1 VPPRLIEEHPV
12 SSPSAERRAVDLNSD
27 LGEGFGP
34 FQVGADEALFSLIS
48 SANVA
53 CGFHGG
59 DPVMMELTV
68 ARAREHGVAIGAH
81 PGFPDRAGFGRRA
94 MAATPDEIRTD
105 VLYQLGA
112 LGGFCRAAGVEL
124 RHVKAH
130 GALYNLAVNDIGMA
144 TAIAQAVH
152 SFDPSL
158 LFFAIPGS
166 RLHEAGQTA
175 GLTVIRE
182 AFADRA
188 YLADGSL
195 VPRSRPGAVIHDVD
209 LIAERMVRLV
219 TEGTIET
226 IDGEVLA
233 IEADTIC
240 IHSDTSNAVAIAEA
254 VTERFRQAGIEIR
267 PCGSSRSSDL
277 RNG

>member
-1 VPPRLIEEHPV
+1 M
-12 SSPSAERRAVDLNSD
+12 SSQLSKQFTVDLNSD

-34 FQVGADEALFSLIS
+34 FQVGADEALFPLIS

-68 ARAREHGVAIGAH
+68 DRAHEHGVAVGAH
-81 PGFPDRAGFGRRA
+81 PGFPDRGGFGRRA
-94 MAATPDEIRTD
+94 MAATGDEIRTD
-105 VLYQLGA
+105 VIYQLGA
-112 LGGFCRAAGVEL
+112 LAAFCRAGGVEL

-130 GALYNLAVNDIGMA
+130 GALYNLAVNDIRVA
-144 TAIAQAVH
+144 TAIAQAVAM
-152 SFDPSL
+152 FDPSL

-166 RLHEAGQTA
+166 RLHEAGAEA
-175 GLTVIRE
+175 GLIVIRE

-195 VPRSRPGAVIHDVD
+195 VPRARPGAVIHDVD
-209 LIAERMVRLV
+209 FVADRMVRLV

-226 IDGEVLA
+226 IDGELLA
-233 IEADTIC
+233 LDADTIC
-240 IHSDTSNAVAIAEA
+240 VHSDTSNAVDIATA
-254 VTERFRQAGIEIR
+254 VASRFRQAGIRIR
-267 PCGSSRSSDL
+267 QCGNDQ
-277 RNG
+277 

>member
-1 VPPRLIEEHPV
+1 MSSTSPRQSTI
-12 SSPSAERRAVDLNSD
+12 DLNSD

-34 FQVGADEALFSLIS
+34 FRVGADEALFPLIS

-59 DPVMMELTV
+59 DPVMMERTV
-68 ARAREHGVAIGAH
+68 ARAREHGVAVGAH

-94 MAATPDEIRTD
+94 MAATPDEIRAD

-112 LGGFCRAAGVEL
+112 LAAFCRTATVEL

-130 GALYNLAVNDIGMA
+130 GALYNLAVRDITVA

-152 SFDPSL
+152 AFDPSL

-166 RLHEAGQTA
+166 RLHEAGVEA
-175 GLTVIRE
+175 GLSVIRE

-195 VPRSRPGAVIHDVD
+195 APRSQPGAVIHDVQ
-209 LIAERMVRLV
+209 LVAGRMVRLA

-226 IDGEVLA
+226 IDGGQLA
-233 IEADTIC
+233 MEADTIC
-240 IHSDTSNAVAIAEA
+240 IHSDTPGAVDLAVAIREGFN
-254 VTERFRQAGIEIR
+254 EAGIEV
-267 PCGSSRSSDL
+267 RSCNKDL
-277 RNG
+277 FS

>member
-1 VPPRLIEEHPV
+1 M
-12 SSPSAERRAVDLNSD
+12 SSPTAKHFSIDLNSD

-34 FQVGADEALFSLIS
+34 FRVGADEALFPLIS

-59 DPVMMELTV
+59 DPAMMERTV
-68 ARAREHGVAIGAH
+68 RRAREHGVAVGAH

-112 LGGFCRAAGVEL
+112 LAAFCQAAGVEL

-130 GALYNLAVNDIGMA
+130 GALYNVAVHTIEVA
-144 TAIAQAVH
+144 TAIAQAVR
-152 SFDPSL
+152 SFDPTL

-166 RLHEAGQTA
+166 CLHEAGEEA

-195 VPRSRPGAVIHDVD
+195 VPRSRAGAVIHDVD
-209 LIAERMVRLV
+209 LVAGRMVRLV
-219 TEGTIET
+219 TEGAIDT
-226 IDGEVLA
+226 IDGERLA

-240 IHSDTSNAVAIAEA
+240 IHSDTSNALDITESIAS
-254 VTERFRQAGIEIR
+254 RFRQSGIEIR
-267 PCGSSRSSDL
+267 RCGNSAS
-277 RNG
+277 

>member
-1 VPPRLIEEHPV
+1 M
-12 SSPSAERRAVDLNSD
+12 SSPSAKHFSIDLNSD

-34 FQVGADEALFSLIS
+34 FRVGADEALFPLIS

-59 DPVMMELTV
+59 DPAMMELTV
-68 ARAREHGVAIGAH
+68 RCAREHGVAVGAH

-94 MAATPDEIRTD
+94 MAVTPDEIRTD

-112 LGGFCRAAGVEL
+112 LAAFCQVADVEL

-130 GALYNLAVNDIGMA
+130 GALYNVAVHTIEVA
-144 TAIAQAVH
+144 TAIAQAVR
-152 SFDPSL
+152 SFDPTL

-166 RLHEAGQTA
+166 CLHEAADEA

-209 LIAERMVRLV
+209 LVADRMVRLV
-219 TEGTIET
+219 TERSIMS
-226 IDGEVLA
+226 IDGEHLA

-240 IHSDTSNAVAIAEA
+240 IHSDTANAVELAESI
-254 VTERFRQAGIEIR
+254 VKRFRQVNIEIR
-267 PCGSSRSSDL
+267 QCGTSPS
-277 RNG
+277 

>member
-1 VPPRLIEEHPV
+1 M
-12 SSPSAERRAVDLNSD
+12 SSPSVARYGIDLNSD

-34 FQVGADEALFSLIS
+34 FHVGADEALFPLIS

-59 DPVMMELTV
+59 DPAMMELTV
-68 ARAREHGVAIGAH
+68 TRAREHGVAVGAH

-94 MAATPDEIRTD
+94 MAATPDDIRTD

-112 LGGFCRAAGVEL
+112 LAAFCHAGGIEL

-130 GALYNLAVNDIGMA
+130 GALYNLAVNDLGVA
-144 TAIAQAVH
+144 TAIAQAVQA
-152 SFDPSL
+152 FDPSL

-166 RLHEAGQTA
+166 RLHQAGETA

-195 VPRSRPGAVIHDVD
+195 VPRLRPGAVIHDVD
-209 LIAERMVRLV
+209 LIASRMVRLV
-219 TEGTIET
+219 TGGTIET
-226 IDGEVLA
+226 IDGETLA
-233 IEADTIC
+233 MEADTIC
-240 IHSDTSNAVAIAEA
+240 IHSDTSNATAIAEA
-254 VTERFRQAGIEIR
+254 VTDRFRQSGIEIR
-267 PCGSSRSSDL
+267 SCGNTRS
-277 RNG
+277 

>member
-1 VPPRLIEEHPV
+1 MSSVT
-12 SSPSAERRAVDLNSD
+12 SSPLTIDLNSD

-34 FQVGADEALFSLIS
+34 FRVGADEALFTLIS

-59 DPVMMELTV
+59 DPGMMDVTV
-68 ARAREHGVAIGAH
+68 ARAREHGVGVGAH
-81 PGFPDRAGFGRRA
+81 PGYPDRAGFGRRA
-94 MAATPDEIRTD
+94 MAASADEIRTD

-112 LGGFCRAAGVEL
+112 LAAFCQAAGVEL

-130 GALYNLAVNDIGMA
+130 GALYNQAVHDIGVA
-144 TAIAQAVH
+144 QAIAQAVAM
-152 SFDPSL
+152 FDPSL

-166 RLHEAGQTA
+166 RLHEAGAEA

-209 LIAERMVRLV
+209 IIAERMARLV
-219 TEGTIET
+219 TSGTIET
-226 IDGEVLA
+226 IDGETLDMA
-233 IEADTIC
+233 ADTMC
-240 IHSDTSNAVAIAEA
+240 VHSDTSNAVDIARAI
-254 VTERFRQAGIEIR
+254 VNRFGQAGIQIR
-267 PCGSSRSSDL
+267 TCDKPR
-277 RNG
+277 

>member
-1 VPPRLIEEHPV
+1 M
-12 SSPSAERRAVDLNSD
+12 SSPTAKHFSIDLNSD

-34 FQVGADEALFSLIS
+34 FRVGADEALFPLIS

-59 DPVMMELTV
+59 DPAMMELTV
-68 ARAREHGVAIGAH
+68 RRAREHSVAVGAH

-112 LGGFCRAAGVEL
+112 LAAFCQAADVEL

-130 GALYNLAVNDIGMA
+130 GALYNVAVNTIEVA
-144 TAIAQAVH
+144 TAIAQAVR
-152 SFDPSL
+152 SFDPML

-166 RLHEAGQTA
+166 RLHDAGEEAG
-175 GLTVIRE
+175 LKVIRE

-195 VPRSRPGAVIHDVD
+195 VPRSRPGAVIDDVD
-209 LIAERMVRLV
+209 LTAERMVRLV
-219 TEGTIET
+219 TEGSIDT
-226 IDGEVLA
+226 IDGERLA
-233 IEADTIC
+233 IKADTIC
-240 IHSDTSNAVAIAEA
+240 IHSDTPNAVEIAA
-254 VTERFRQAGIEIR
+254 SIARRFRQVGIEIR
-267 PCGSSRSSDL
+267 QCGTSPS
-277 RNG
+277 